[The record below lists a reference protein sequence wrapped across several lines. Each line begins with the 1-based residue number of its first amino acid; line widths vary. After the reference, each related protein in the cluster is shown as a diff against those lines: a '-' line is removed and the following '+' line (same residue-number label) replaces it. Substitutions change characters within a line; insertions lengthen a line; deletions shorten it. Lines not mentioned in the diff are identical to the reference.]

1 MAWAVAW
8 RGVAPVV
15 RWYRNRY
22 HRVVVAVPVTGSGTD
37 RGRCVVVVVVR
48 YTVQRH

>member
-1 MAWAVAW
+1 MAWAGVAW
-8 RGVAPVV
+8 RGTGGTVAL
-15 RWYRNRY
+15 NRY

-37 RGRCVVVVVVR
+37 RGRCVVVVVR